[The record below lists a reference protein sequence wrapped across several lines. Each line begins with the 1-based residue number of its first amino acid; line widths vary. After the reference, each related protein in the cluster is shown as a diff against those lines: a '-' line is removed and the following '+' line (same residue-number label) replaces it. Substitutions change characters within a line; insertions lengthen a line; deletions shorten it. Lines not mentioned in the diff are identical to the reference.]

1 MEPAPDRVELLGDA
15 RVRLRGGQDPER
27 HERLQLRP
35 GDVPLLLAAFQ
46 GAALNDHHA
55 LAAVLQRRRE
65 EDPERP
71 PAHGDVVVARGRGEL
86 LVGFGDEEW
95 RGTSLGAGL
104 HVAYRAPRRVRALE
118 RGQRGPAAGAAR
130 LLALRA
136 LDARQQA
143 SRALTYL
150 GDSLLGSHGRA
161 SDRGASPSD
170 SASAS
175 APSSRGGAVR
185 DAARRRRRDR
195 RGCRVHVSRVLR
207 ARSL

>member
-35 GDVPLLLAAFQ
+35 GDVPLLLAAFE

-143 SRALTYL
+143 SR
-150 GDSLLGSHGRA
+150 GSLISETAFRKSRTRERPWGVSERQRVRECAVVPRRSRSRCRA
-161 SDRGASPSD
+161 TASPR
-170 SASAS
+170 SARM
-175 APSSRGGAVR
+175 P
-185 DAARRRRRDR
+185 
-195 RGCRVHVSRVLR
+195 R
-207 ARSL
+207 ACLPCPTRALL